1 MVDPLLQ
8 RAIGYQSDA
17 DSQVFVQTRALIG
30 LQIIPNIIGVT
41 ALIITVSALFLQT
54 MLGLIAWQG
63 YLAF

>member
-1 MVDPLLQ
+1 MVDLLLQ

-41 ALIITVSALFLQT
+41 AL
-54 MLGLIAWQG
+54 
-63 YLAF
+63 